1 MKTSS
6 LPCIKP
12 NAAGIDIGSRSHF
25 VAVPSDR
32 DIENVKEFGFF
43 TEDLYKLCQWL
54 KKCSIE
60 TVAMEATGSYWIPL
74 YDILISS
81 GFEVY
86 VVNAR
91 HIKNVSGRKTDVQD
105 CQWIQ
110 QLHSYGL
117 LRASFIPD
125 ALTSQ
130 LRHLM
135 RYRDNLLRQASRQL
149 QLIQK
154 FLVEMNIQLMN
165 AVSDIAGDTAMKI
178 IRAICAGKRDAKK
191 LAGYRDP
198 RCKNSQEVIE
208 KSLLG
213 NYKPEVLFSLNLA
226 LESYDHYQR
235 QICSC
240 NKEIEHKT
248 TEFTNRSNGQE
259 IKKKKRE
266 AKRNNLGFDT
276 QTSLLKMVG
285 VNLLEIP
292 GMNSKT
298 ALTVVSEI
306 GPEVDKWKNSKH
318 FASWL
323 GLSPNNKVSGGKKL
337 SSKTTSSSNK
347 VKFALRMALLALER
361 SPTSLGAFFR
371 RMKARLGAP
380 KAITAAAH
388 KLAVIIYQ
396 MIKTKKPYE
405 ENGPLYFEKAYKIRA
420 EHRLKQLAKLL
431 GYEISPVEELK
442 TEDLESAEVCIL

>member
-1 MKTSS
+1 MNTSS
-6 LPCIKP
+6 LACIKP

-32 DIENVKEFGFF
+32 DVENVKEFNFF
-43 TEDLYKLCQWL
+43 TEDLYKLCEWL
-54 KKCSIE
+54 KKCSID

-74 YDILISS
+74 YDVLVSS

-86 VVNAR
+86 VINAR
-91 HIKNVSGRKTDVQD
+91 HIKNVTGRKTDVQD

-125 ALTSQ
+125 TLTTQ

-135 RYRDNLLRQASRQL
+135 RHRDNLLRQAARQL

-165 AVSDIAGDTAMKI
+165 AVSDIGGDTAMKI
-178 IRAICAGKRDAKK
+178 IRAICSGEKDAKK
-191 LAGYRDP
+191 LAQYRDP
-198 RCKNSQEVIE
+198 RCKNSVEVIE

-213 NYKPEVLFSLNLA
+213 NYKQEVLFSLKQA
-226 LESYDHYQR
+226 LETYDHYHR
-235 QICSC
+235 QIDNY
-240 NKEIEHKT
+240 NKEIERKT
-248 TEFTNRSNGQE
+248 TEFTDQSNGQE

-266 AKRNNLGFDT
+266 AKRNNLGFDV
-276 QTSLLKMVG
+276 QTTLLKIFG

-298 ALTVVSEI
+298 GLTLVSEI
-306 GPEVDKWKNSKH
+306 GPEVSKWKNSKH

-337 SSKTTSSSNK
+337 SSKTKSSSNK
-347 VKFALRMALLALER
+347 VKYALRMASLALER
-361 SPTSLGAFFR
+361 SSTSLGAFFR

-396 MIKTKKPYE
+396 MIKTKKSYE
-405 ENGPLYFEKAYKIRA
+405 DNGPLYFEKTYKARA
-420 EHRLKQLAKLL
+420 EHRLKQLAKVL
-431 GYEISPVEELK
+431 GYEVSPIKDLK
-442 TEDLESAEVCIL
+442 TEDLQVA

>member
-25 VAVPSDR
+25 VAVPTDR
-32 DIENVKEFGFF
+32 DAESVKEFGFF
-43 TEDLYKLCQWL
+43 TEDLHKLCQWL
-54 KKCSIE
+54 KKCSIT

-74 YDILISS
+74 YDILVSH

-91 HIKNVSGRKTDVQD
+91 NIKNVTGRKTDVQD

-125 ALTSQ
+125 TLTAQ

-135 RYRDNLLRQASRQL
+135 RYRDNLLKQAAKQL

-154 FLVEMNIQLMN
+154 FLVEMNIQLLN

-178 IRAICAGKRDAKK
+178 VRAICAGERDAKK
-191 LAGYRDP
+191 LASYRDS
-198 RCKNSQEVIE
+198 RCKHPKEVIE

-213 NYKPEVLFSLNLA
+213 NYKTEVLFSLKLA
-226 LESYDHYQR
+226 LDTYDHYQS
-235 QICSC
+235 QINSC
-240 NKEIEHKT
+240 NKEIENKT
-248 TEFTNRSNGQE
+248 REFTDQSNGQ
-259 IKKKKRE
+259 KVTKHKRE
-266 AKRNNLGFDT
+266 AKRNNLGFDA

-285 VNLLEIP
+285 VNLLDIP

-306 GPEVDKWKNSKH
+306 GPDVNKWKNSKQ
-318 FASWL
+318 FSSWL
-323 GLSPNNKVSGGKKL
+323 GLAPNNKISGGKKL
-337 SSKTTSSSNK
+337 SSRTINSSNK
-347 VKFALRMALLALER
+347 VKYALRMASLALER
-361 SPTSLGAFFR
+361 SSTALGAFFR

-405 ENGPLYFEKAYKIRA
+405 DNGPLYFEKAYKDRA
-420 EHRLKQLAKLL
+420 EHRLKRLAKAL
-431 GYEISPVEELK
+431 GYELSPVESLK
-442 TEDLESAEVCIL
+442 ATDLQPA

>member
-1 MKTSS
+1 MNASS

-12 NAAGIDIGSRSHF
+12 NAAGIDVGSRSNF

-32 DIENVKEFGFF
+32 DVDNVKEFAFF
-43 TEDLYKLCQWL
+43 TEDLHKLCAWL
-54 KKCSIE
+54 KKCKIE

-74 YDILISS
+74 YDVLIANN
-81 GFEVY
+81 FEVY

-91 HIKNVSGRKTDVQD
+91 HIKNVTGRKTDIQD

-125 ALTSQ
+125 FLTSQ

-135 RYRDNLLRQASRQL
+135 RHRDNLLRQAARQL

-154 FLVEMNIQLMN
+154 ALVEMNIQLMN
-165 AVSDIAGDTAMKI
+165 AVSDIAGDTSMKI
-178 IRAICAGKRDAKK
+178 IRAICAGERDAKK
-191 LAGYRDP
+191 LSSYRDP
-198 RCKNSQEVIE
+198 RCKNSSETIE

-213 NYKPEVLFSLNLA
+213 NYKPEVLFSLQQA
-226 LESYDHYQR
+226 LETYDHYHR
-235 QICSC
+235 QISIC
-240 NKEIEHKT
+240 NREIEFKT
-248 TEFTNRSNGQE
+248 NEFTDQSNGKE
-259 IKKKKRE
+259 LNTKKRE
-266 AKRNNLGFDT
+266 AKRNNFGFDT
-276 QTSLLKMVG
+276 QTTLWKMLG

-292 GMNSKT
+292 GMNVKS

-306 GPEVDKWKNSKH
+306 GTEVDKWKNSKH

-337 SSKTTSSSNK
+337 SSKTKSSSNK
-347 VKFALRMALLALER
+347 VKYALRLAAVTLER
-361 SPTSLGAFFR
+361 SATSLGAFFR

-388 KLAVIIYQ
+388 KLSVIIYN
-396 MIKTKKPYE
+396 MLKRKKSYE
-405 ENGPLYFEKAYKIRA
+405 ENGPLYFEKAYKIKA
-420 EHRLKQLAKLL
+420 EQRLQKLAKFL
-431 GYEISPVEELK
+431 GYQVLPIQDANNENLSV
-442 TEDLESAEVCIL
+442 A